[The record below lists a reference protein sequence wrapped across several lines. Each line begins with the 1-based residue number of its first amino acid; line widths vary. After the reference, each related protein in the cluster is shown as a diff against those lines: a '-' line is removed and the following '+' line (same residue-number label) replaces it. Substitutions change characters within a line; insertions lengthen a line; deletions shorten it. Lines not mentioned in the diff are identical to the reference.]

1 MSIGRL
7 FFAWAGNEPFSAEA
21 HAVCD
26 ERVFRIAISEAEGE
40 HARAEVEIRNPG
52 VGLLSPAR
60 QQRCWISAE
69 ILDADGQATAV
80 VPLFSGRVVGVPANF
95 TASTVT
101 VTFVGRPSGWSEAQ
115 AAAVAELQVEPQ
127 WDPLLVPEADRDD
140 PASVLEGYPGLLQWD
155 RVSGEVSYSPLIA
168 DADMDVIDLE
178 GLHLQ
183 DSLQVELGD
192 TPINAVRISCSAQW
206 EQAANA
212 VLDLSNTVK
221 GLFPGGSVSTYTG
234 ESFVDSWPKAGD
246 SIGGDSG
253 WTVARSSI
261 SPLSLDYSQQAQWS
275 EPRSI
280 NVGEAPT
287 LDPEIDASPAATV
300 EIKFPRSWFN
310 IELLALAEYRQR
322 RTETAVVTVTAALQ
336 PIVEFEQPEEISVSC
351 EDLTVPVDDDGLMPL
366 GSSLCDSYFLTP
378 RGQRTINAMLC
389 RASARL
395 AKAARCVEIEVEVP
409 YEAALDV
416 TCARAARIVD
426 DRLPGGEA
434 TGKIISYELVADG
447 DSGQLSAKVKIACAI
462 GSGSAPATA
471 TGDQVEAGGVV
482 VDAWGDQQPT
492 SLVNPLL
499 LGTRA
504 YSVLTA
510 SLVNGPAEQQ
520 AAILNTPLSGEAV
533 KDTDSAK
540 AALEAALGDMP
551 TSVEILLRNL
561 ETDTDLANNI
571 TVEQSGTLQ
580 FPRNISLV

>member
-1 MSIGRL
+1 MAIGRL
-7 FFAWAGNEPFSAEA
+7 FFAWAGNEPFSESA

-26 ERVFRIAISEAEGE
+26 ERVFKVAISEAEGE

-69 ILDADGQATAV
+69 ILDSDGQATDV

-101 VTFVGRPSGWSEAQ
+101 VTFVGRPSGWAEAQ
-115 AAAVAELQVEPQ
+115 ADAVADLQVEPA
-127 WDPLLVPEADRDD
+127 WDPLLVAEADRDD
-140 PASVLEGYPGLLQWD
+140 PAAVLEGYPGLLQWD
-155 RVSGEVSYSPLIA
+155 RVTGEVSYSPLIA
-168 DADMDVIDLE
+168 DAEMEVIDLE

-261 SPLSLDYSQQAQWS
+261 SPLTLDYSQQSVWS
-275 EPRSI
+275 EPRAI
-280 NVGEAPT
+280 TVGEAPT
-287 LDPEIDASPAATV
+287 LDPEIDASPSATV

-310 IELLALAEYRQR
+310 VELLALAEYRQR
-322 RTETAVVTVTAALQ
+322 RSETATILVTAALQ

-351 EDLTVPVDDDGLMPL
+351 EDLTVPVDDDGLMPI
-366 GSSLCDSYFLTP
+366 GSSLCDSYFQTP
-378 RGQRTINAMLC
+378 RGQRTIQALLF
-389 RASARL
+389 RTAARL
-395 AKAARCVEIEVEVP
+395 AKAARCVEVEVEVP
-409 YEAALDV
+409 YEAALGV
-416 TCARAARIVD
+416 TCAKAARIVD

-434 TGKIISYELVADG
+434 TGKVVSYELVADG

-462 GSGSAPATA
+462 GSGQPQATA

-482 VDAWGDQQPT
+482 VEPWDYQQPT

-499 LGTRA
+499 LGSRS

-510 SLVNGPAEQQ
+510 TLINGPTEQQ
-520 AAILNTPLSGEAV
+520 AAILSTPLSGEAV

-540 AALEAALGDMP
+540 TALESALGDLP
-551 TSVEILLRNL
+551 TSVEILLRDL
-561 ETDTDLANNI
+561 ETDTDLAHSI
-571 TVEQSGTLQ
+571 SIEQSGLLQ